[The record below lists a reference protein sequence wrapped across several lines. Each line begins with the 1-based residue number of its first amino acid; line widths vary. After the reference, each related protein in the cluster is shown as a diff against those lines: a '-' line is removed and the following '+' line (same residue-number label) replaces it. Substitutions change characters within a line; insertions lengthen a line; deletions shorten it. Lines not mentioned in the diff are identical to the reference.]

1 LITLV
6 AYNANIQ
13 SFLGKNRTR
22 RFNDRRFS
30 LPLLAMTRTSQFRSN
45 QLVSHIFHRI
55 GSSGQL
61 TRQEYLQLVTL
72 LLANQ
77 KLSEFDR
84 RKINQV
90 FDQVQAGELRL
101 IE

>member
-1 LITLV
+1 LAT
-6 AYNANIQ
+6 YDANIQ
-13 SFLGKNRTR
+13 SFLGKNKGR
-22 RFNDRRFS
+22 RFDNRRFS
-30 LPLLAMTRTSQFRSN
+30 LHLLAMTRTSQLRSH
-45 QLVSHIFHRI
+45 QLISHIFHRI
-55 GSSGQL
+55 SNSGQL

-72 LLANQ
+72 LLSNQ
-77 KLSEFDR
+77 KLSETDR